1 MSSDVQELVMK
12 IQQVKVEYENNRRKR
27 KELVEKLFEAAKRAG
42 VWWLAYYLGKEN
54 PKSHG
59 YYRSLSFHWKGRL
72 VSLVLDDYNGYLKI
86 CIDTQKITMGYD
98 LDTFSYYATDD
109 LGLIEEAIEILED
122 LAETDIPKLV
132 DLLNDKAT
140 YIAKLDGEIKTKIKE
155 ILGLV
160 WVDSNA

>member
-12 IQQVKVEYENNRRKR
+12 IQQAKIEYENISRKR
-27 KELVEKLFEAAKRAG
+27 KELVEKLFEAAVRAK
-42 VWWLAYYLGKEN
+42 VWWLTYHLGTET

-72 VSLVLDDYNGYLKI
+72 ISLVLDDYNGYLKI
-86 CIDTQKITMGYD
+86 CINNHKITMGYD
-98 LDTFSYYATDD
+98 LDTFSYYITDD

-122 LAETDIPKLV
+122 LAKTDIPKLV

-140 YIAKLDGEIKTKIKE
+140 YIAKLDGEIKGKIRE
-155 ILGLV
+155 ILGV
-160 WVDSNA
+160 N